1 MPSIGAGNLKY
12 PPDVVA
18 RVLIEE
24 TISYFQKNNG
34 KTTLKL
40 VHFVIYEQGIFDEFQ
55 KVLRSGQQSPR
66 STNFDSISM
75 QSLLITKGSVTDFQ
89 VLIVFAIIRISHN
102 DFLK

>member
-24 TISYFQKNNG
+24 TISFFQKNNG

-40 VHFVIYEQGIFDEFQ
+40 VHFVIYEQDIFEKFQ
-55 KVLRSGQQSPR
+55 KVLKLGQQSPR
-66 STNFDSISM
+66 ATSFDSKSM
-75 QSLLITKGSVTDFQ
+75 QSLLITKGSVIDFQ
-89 VLIVFAIIRISHN
+89 V
-102 DFLK
+102 